1 MIYIEYI
8 DGRIEIVRYT
18 RKIQKGRLGLDKQLL
33 PVFSWFRIIYQLFE
47 FGEKE
52 RDTYNTPERDL
63 MIAS

>member
-1 MIYIEYI
+1 MEGLRLYGTLEKY
-8 DGRIEIVRYT
+8 
-18 RKIQKGRLGLDKQLL
+18 RKVGLDKQLL